1 MSLQVGDTIPEFK
14 LYNYD
19 KQSFEDKDFLG
30 KKTMFVFLPFP
41 FSSVCD
47 KEICDLRDNKSSIE
61 KDGTQTVLITVAAS
75 PTNNAWAT
83 QYGIEFP
90 ILADF
95 WPHGEVA
102 QKFGCFHEKAGI
114 SLRYSYITDENN
126 VITEIIK
133 SDEIGVERDFSEYKE
148 SFSF

>member
-19 KQSFEDKDFLG
+19 KNAYEDKDFLG

-47 KEICDLRDNKSSIE
+47 KEMCELRDNKASLE
-61 KDGTQTVLITVAAS
+61 ENGTDTVLITVGAS
-75 PTNNAWAT
+75 PTNSAWAAH
-83 QYGIEFP
+83 YGIEFP

-95 WPHGEVA
+95 WPHGAVS

-133 SDEIGVERDFSEYKE
+133 SDEIGVERDCIE
-148 SFSF
+148 

>member
-19 KQSFEDKDFLG
+19 KNAYEDKDFLG

-47 KEICDLRDNKSSIE
+47 KEICELRDNKASLE
-61 KDGTQTVLITVAAS
+61 ENGTDTVLITVGAS
-75 PTNNAWAT
+75 PTNSAWAA
-83 QYGIEFP
+83 QNGIEYP

-95 WPHGEVA
+95 WPHGEVS

-148 SFSF
+148 SFGF

>member
-61 KDGTQTVLITVAAS
+61 KDGTQTVLITVGAS

-95 WPHGEVA
+95 L
-102 QKFGCFHEKAGI
+102 
-114 SLRYSYITDENN
+114 SLIH
-126 VITEIIK
+126 I
-133 SDEIGVERDFSEYKE
+133 
-148 SFSF
+148 

>member
-1 MSLQVGDTIPEFK
+1 MRQR
-14 LYNYD
+14 N
-19 KQSFEDKDFLG
+19 
-30 KKTMFVFLPFP
+30 
-41 FSSVCD
+41 
-47 KEICDLRDNKSSIE
+47 LRSTRYKSSIE
-61 KDGTQTVLITVAAS
+61 KDGTQTVLITVGAS